1 VRVSNPPLTPTE
13 WFASIML
20 WLTRAVDGPSMF
32 GPFSRPLALLIMGRI
47 RTINQAFARIAERI
61 RAGTC
66 IPSRPA
72 ETPRQRTG
80 PHPRGKSPLP
90 QGFAWLVKLL
100 PETAV
105 YGSQLQFL
113 FADPAMAAL
122 MAAAPN
128 SLGRPVRSLCHML
141 GIAPPAILA
150 PPARPRPPR
159 AIPTAAP
166 EAPAP
171 RPAPP
176 PQLQLPAW
184 MRPPPARKRNKLAR
198 IYGLPHPA

>member
-1 VRVSNPPLTPTE
+1 MSNPPRTPVE
-13 WFASIML
+13 CFATLIL
-20 WLTRAVDGPSMF
+20 WLGRAVDGPSMW
-32 GPFSRPLALLIMGRI
+32 GNFSRPLALLIVNRI
-47 RTINQAFARIAERI
+47 REINQAFARLAARIKAGTYVPRRPADTPRRHAERK
-61 RAGTC
+61 
-66 IPSRPA
+66 
-72 ETPRQRTG
+72 
-80 PHPRGKSPLP
+80 PRGPNKLP